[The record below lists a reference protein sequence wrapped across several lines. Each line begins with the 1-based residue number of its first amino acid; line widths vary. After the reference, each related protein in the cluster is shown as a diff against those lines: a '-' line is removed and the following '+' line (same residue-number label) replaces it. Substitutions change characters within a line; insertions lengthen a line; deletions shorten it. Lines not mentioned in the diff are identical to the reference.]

1 MKSACST
8 TLQVHFTVGSIWN
21 WSKHTFCNIKTM
33 LLLALQFWI
42 GWSSAKFFMSTYLF
56 LLKNLS
62 IDLKLRKTW
71 QRIIFQ
77 DKHYAAS
84 KIWFSTCS
92 KPQERNLK
100 EFYGFSIFQ
109 MKSVEVGT
117 FFQVHLA
124 PLIGISLF
132 PLAPV
137 DCLMESGSHPLRGA
151 SVAKLMGAVV
161 VQ

>member
-1 MKSACST
+1 
-8 TLQVHFTVGSIWN
+8 
-21 WSKHTFCNIKTM
+21 
-33 LLLALQFWI
+33 
-42 GWSSAKFFMSTYLF
+42 
-56 LLKNLS
+56 
-62 IDLKLRKTW
+62 
-71 QRIIFQ
+71 
-77 DKHYAAS
+77 
-84 KIWFSTCS
+84 
-92 KPQERNLK
+92 
-100 EFYGFSIFQ
+100 